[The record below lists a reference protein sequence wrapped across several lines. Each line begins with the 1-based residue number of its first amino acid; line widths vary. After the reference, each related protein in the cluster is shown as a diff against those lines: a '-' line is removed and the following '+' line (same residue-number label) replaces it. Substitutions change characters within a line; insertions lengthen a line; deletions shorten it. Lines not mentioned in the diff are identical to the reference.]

1 MRVPPMLDFLIPYY
15 LWVKSLHLISVIAW
29 MAGLFYLPRLFVYH
43 AQPQTTLET
52 RSTFLIM
59 EDKLYRVIMQP
70 AMIFSL
76 TTGVLMATM
85 LDAWSTPWLHIKLS
99 SIVLLLV
106 FHFLLRKW
114 HFEFKRG
121 EFNRTERFYRLVN
134 EIPTVLLI
142 IIVLSVVIKPFN

>member
-1 MRVPPMLDFLIPYY
+1 MLDFLIPYY

>member
-1 MRVPPMLDFLIPYY
+1 MRVPLMLDFLIPYY
-15 LWVKSLHLISVIAW
+15 LWVKSLHLVSVIAW

-76 TTGVLMATM
+76 TTGILMAIM

-99 SIVLLLV
+99 SIILLLV

-142 IIVLSVVIKPFN
+142 VIVLSVVMKPFN

>member
-15 LWVKSLHLISVIAW
+15 LWVKSLHLVSVIAW